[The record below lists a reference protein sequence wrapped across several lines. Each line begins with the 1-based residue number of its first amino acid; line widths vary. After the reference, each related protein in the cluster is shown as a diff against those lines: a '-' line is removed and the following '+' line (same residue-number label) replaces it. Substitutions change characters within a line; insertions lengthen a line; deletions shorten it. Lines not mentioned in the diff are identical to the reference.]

1 MGSGESQRFPRWPLA
16 LVVLL
21 VVGAGPLLLWQLN
34 RVGPFL
40 VAKVPGHPDFVVARC
55 GSPSPPIRR
64 SCTADADWLI
74 ETAIDRDADGTIDG
88 YARFWDG
95 AMPTQCQ
102 VREGEAWRE
111 LDPCACCAWLQPA
124 GRSARCAEA
133 SELKCGLDAGV
144 SPP

>member
-1 MGSGESQRFPRWPLA
+1 MGSGEIQRFPRWPLA

-55 GSPSPPIRR
+55 NSPSPQLRR
-64 SCTADADWLI
+64 YCVAETHWLI
-74 ETAIDRDADGTIDG
+74 ETAIDRDADGTVDG
-88 YARFWDG
+88 YTHFWDG
-95 AMPTQCQ
+95 ARPTRCR
-102 VREGEAWRE
+102 VRDGEAWRD
-111 LDPCACCAWLQPA
+111 LGPCACCEWLQSAGPYSQCG
-124 GRSARCAEA
+124 GRSDHECDR
-133 SELKCGLDAGV
+133 DAGV